1 MRITYGHKVVAA
13 DDQFVSL
20 AEAVRENNEKTPGNA
35 LVDQLPFREWAR
47 IPHCS
52 VR

>member
-13 DDQFVSL
+13 DDPFVSL
-20 AEAVRENNEKTPGNA
+20 AEAVRENNEKNPGNA
-35 LVDQLPFREWAR
+35 LVDQLPFRECTR
-47 IPHCS
+47 IPHHF